1 MSLQTVLECPLR
13 PDSVNNS
20 NNLTYTS
27 ILFFQT
33 KLLLLELL
41 NKSVVLYEDKN
52 SFRSTLV
59 CSMLHYMYEAQLFFF
74 WQEQVGLE
82 TLKCSWSPTI
92 TISLIKKINLRSPQ
106 RQTIKTT
113 SLGGG
118 NFQKRQNNSQDE
130 VGQIVFQNTFLKMKF
145 IYSGNIQPLLHRIHW
160 GYKVPDFSFI
170 LTA

>member
-106 RQTIKTT
+106 RQTKQQVQEEETFRRDRII
-113 SLGGG
+113 LRM
-118 NFQKRQNNSQDE
+118 RQGRQ
-130 VGQIVFQNTFLKMKF
+130 
-145 IYSGNIQPLLHRIHW
+145 YSRTL
-160 GYKVPDFSFI
+160 F
-170 LTA
+170 

>member
-74 WQEQVGLE
+74 WQEQVGLK

-106 RQTIKTT
+106 RQTKQQVQEEETFRRDRII
-113 SLGGG
+113 LRM
-118 NFQKRQNNSQDE
+118 RQGRQ
-130 VGQIVFQNTFLKMKF
+130 
-145 IYSGNIQPLLHRIHW
+145 YSRTL
-160 GYKVPDFSFI
+160 F
-170 LTA
+170 

>member
-27 ILFFQT
+27 ILFFQN

-74 WQEQVGLE
+74 WQEQVGLK

-106 RQTIKTT
+106 RQTKQQVQEEETFRRDRII
-113 SLGGG
+113 LRM
-118 NFQKRQNNSQDE
+118 RQGRQ
-130 VGQIVFQNTFLKMKF
+130 
-145 IYSGNIQPLLHRIHW
+145 YSRTL
-160 GYKVPDFSFI
+160 F
-170 LTA
+170 

>member
-74 WQEQVGLE
+74 WQEQVGLK

-92 TISLIKKINLRSPQ
+92 TIYLIKKINLRSPQ
-106 RQTIKTT
+106 RQTKQQVQEEETFRRDRII
-113 SLGGG
+113 LRM
-118 NFQKRQNNSQDE
+118 RQGRQ
-130 VGQIVFQNTFLKMKF
+130 
-145 IYSGNIQPLLHRIHW
+145 YSRTL
-160 GYKVPDFSFI
+160 F
-170 LTA
+170 